1 MTVTNDF
8 NINLF
13 NESEITVKYSEIV
26 KHDLTQH
33 IEKLSSH
40 ISSDPIKL
48 TLQNS

>member
-13 NESEITVKYSEIV
+13 NESQITVKYSEIV

-33 IEKLSSH
+33 IEKPTRSRA
-40 ISSDPIKL
+40 
-48 TLQNS
+48 N